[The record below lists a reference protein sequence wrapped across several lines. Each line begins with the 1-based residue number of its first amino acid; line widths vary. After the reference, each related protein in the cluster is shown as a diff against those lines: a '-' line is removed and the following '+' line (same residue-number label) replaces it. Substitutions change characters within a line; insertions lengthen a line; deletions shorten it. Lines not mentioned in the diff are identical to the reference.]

1 MDPATIA
8 IICASVFGV
17 VVTLAAFIRQLL
29 LSRDKDLN
37 DQAQERALSKE
48 VAELEKMRQEM
59 GNNKRFDTHYHVL
72 GANKEAIQYID
83 QKIEDNL
90 KKKYALIERY
100 AELTVKESSSI
111 ISGGSSEERK
121 AVCDK
126 LKEEI
131 DKEIKFYDS
140 EIQQLQT
147 RRGNLWDSHSEF
159 QDYLLDQEKKRNEHL
174 DEVYKQHSDMLE
186 KVYLRHN
193 ENSEHVATETIKS
206 STETFKAML
215 MAPVNFILGLFKMS
229 TGISTDTAES
239 EVTARQT
246 VRNIETEI
254 NGDDGIWGDFGID
267 LEGPGYSQRTR
278 IEI

>member
-1 MDPATIA
+1 MDPVTIA

-37 DQAQERALSKE
+37 DQAQERALAKE

-59 GNNKRFDTHYHVL
+59 ASNKRFETHYHVL

-83 QKIEDNL
+83 QKIEDIL

-100 AELTVKESSSI
+100 SQLIIKESSSI
-111 ISGGSSEERK
+111 ISGGSSEDRK
-121 AVCDK
+121 AACDK

-131 DKEIKFYDS
+131 DKEIKFYDN
-140 EIQQLQT
+140 EILLLQT

-159 QDYLLDQEKKRNEHL
+159 QDYLLDQEKQRNEHL
-174 DEVYKQHSDMLE
+174 DGIYKQHADMLE

-193 ENSEHVATETIKS
+193 ENSEHVATESIKA
-206 STETFKAML
+206 STDTFKTLL
-215 MAPVNFILGLFKMS
+215 MAPINFLMGLFKMS
-229 TGISTDTAES
+229 TGISSDTAES
-239 EVTARQT
+239 EVQSRQT
-246 VRNIETEI
+246 VRNFETEI
-254 NGDDGIWGDFGID
+254 NGDDDILGNFGIE
-267 LEGPGYSQRTR
+267 LESPRHSPRSR

>member
-1 MDPATIA
+1 MDPVTIA

-37 DQAQERALSKE
+37 DQAQERALAKE

-59 GNNKRFDTHYHVL
+59 ANNKRFETHYHVL

-83 QKIEDNL
+83 QKIEDIL

-100 AELTVKESSSI
+100 SQLIIKESSSI
-111 ISGGSSEERK
+111 ISGGSSEDRK
-121 AVCDK
+121 AACDK

-131 DKEIKFYDS
+131 DKEIKFYDN
-140 EIQQLQT
+140 EIQLLQT

-159 QDYLLDQEKKRNEHL
+159 QDYLLDQEKQRNEHL
-174 DEVYKQHSDMLE
+174 DGVYKQHADMLE

-193 ENSEHVATETIKS
+193 ENSEHVATETIKA
-206 STETFKAML
+206 STETFKTLL
-215 MAPVNFILGLFKMS
+215 MAPINFLMGLFKMS
-229 TGISTDTAES
+229 TGISSDTAES
-239 EVTARQT
+239 EVNSRQS
-246 VRNIETEI
+246 VRDIETEI
-254 NGDDGIWGDFGID
+254 NGDDDILGDFAIE
-267 LEGPGYSQRTR
+267 LESPGHSPCSR

>member
-1 MDPATIA
+1 MDPVTIA

-37 DQAQERALSKE
+37 DQAQERALAKE

-59 GNNKRFDTHYHVL
+59 ANNKRFETHYHVL

-83 QKIEDNL
+83 QKIEDIL

-100 AELTVKESSSI
+100 SQLIIKESSSI
-111 ISGGSSEERK
+111 ISGGSSEDRK
-121 AVCDK
+121 AACDK

-140 EIQQLQT
+140 EIQLLQT
-147 RRGNLWDSHSEF
+147 RRGNLWDSHTEF
-159 QDYLLDQEKKRNEHL
+159 QDYLLDQEKQRNDHL
-174 DEVYKQHSDMLE
+174 DGVYKQHADMLE

-193 ENSEHVATETIKS
+193 ENSEHVATETIKA
-206 STETFKAML
+206 STETFKTLL
-215 MAPVNFILGLFKMS
+215 MAPINFLMGLFKMS
-229 TGISTDTAES
+229 IGISTDTAEN
-239 EVTARQT
+239 EVNSRQS
-246 VRNIETEI
+246 VRDIESEI
-254 NGDDGIWGDFGID
+254 NGDDDILGDFAIE
-267 LEGPGYSQRTR
+267 LESPRHSPRTR